1 MEFLLEG
8 KYKTHR
14 FYQTLID
21 QMQAEIEQGGN
32 ENTDNV
38 IAAFLKE
45 RKKRQ
50 DTPDLEK
57 FYNDQQFYHVL
68 ADFFGAGLD
77 TTLTTLR

>member
-1 MEFLLEG
+1 MNFLLEG
-8 KYKTHR
+8 KTKTHQ

-21 QMQAEIEQGGN
+21 RILDEVEQKGD

-38 IAAFLKE
+38 ITAFLKE
-45 RKKRQ
+45 REKRRG
-50 DTPDLEK
+50 TPDFEK